1 MSMSSPTGGMTRTIV
16 QVIWFYLRRGQRA
29 VLKFGRAR
37 GARATKKDG
46 WLVHQPVVG
55 CNNRSRRKEPTKEE
69 GMMGVGSS
77 PRVSAEKIYSTYTTF
92 QRLRFFL
99 PMIAG
104 HRNRGGFY
112 CIAAMRRHRNRNL
125 LFLCD
130 VLVNTQFC
138 KQTHG
143 LVYAALSVSPLL
155 SRYTA
160 GSGGLALASLMY
172 CVYCIIFRCSFDLDP
187 RKSKLE
193 PISPYFFFVLPKKKE
208 ISVTFCFKT
217 QNTSFLGSP
226 TCYYT
231 EGTMF

>member
-1 MSMSSPTGGMTRTIV
+1 
-16 QVIWFYLRRGQRA
+16 
-29 VLKFGRAR
+29 
-37 GARATKKDG
+37 
-46 WLVHQPVVG
+46 
-55 CNNRSRRKEPTKEE
+55 
-69 GMMGVGSS
+69 
-77 PRVSAEKIYSTYTTF
+77 
-92 QRLRFFL
+92 
-99 PMIAG
+99 MIAG

-193 PISPYFFFVLPKKKE
+193 PISPYFFFVLHKKKNRYPSLFVSKHK
-208 ISVTFCFKT
+208 IRASSDPQLVIIQRAQCF
-217 QNTSFLGSP
+217 SP
-226 TCYYT
+226 PPSCSKPWT
-231 EGTMF
+231 EL